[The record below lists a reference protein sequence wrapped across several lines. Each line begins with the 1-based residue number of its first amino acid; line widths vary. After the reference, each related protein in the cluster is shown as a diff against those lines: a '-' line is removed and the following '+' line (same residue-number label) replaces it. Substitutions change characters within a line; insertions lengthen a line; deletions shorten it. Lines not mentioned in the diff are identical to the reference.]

1 VAQATMGPFF
11 RRDEFFKIRKT
22 QKSEDESSP
31 IKPTDCDEND
41 VNAAKYFR
49 LLKLSPCLISGSIP
63 FPYVIAS
70 PQ

>member
-1 VAQATMGPFF
+1 MV